1 MAGLHLFRF
10 GGEDAITMGK
20 HGWAAG
26 RPLLLLGGDG
36 VGGGGVKKTVSESV
50 SWSCLAGDGDVI
62 HIIGL
67 GDDGDTSALSNSRF
81 SEKIRDIGG
90 GLFLPSFRLRPQC
103 FFFQW

>member
-1 MAGLHLFRF
+1 MAGLSLFRF

-36 VGGGGVKKTVSESV
+36 VGGGGVKKTVGEL

-62 HIIGL
+62 YII
-67 GDDGDTSALSNSRF
+67 GDDGNTSALSNSRF
-81 SEKIRDIGG
+81 SEKIRDIYN
-90 GLFLPSFRLRPQC
+90 LALI
-103 FFFQW
+103 